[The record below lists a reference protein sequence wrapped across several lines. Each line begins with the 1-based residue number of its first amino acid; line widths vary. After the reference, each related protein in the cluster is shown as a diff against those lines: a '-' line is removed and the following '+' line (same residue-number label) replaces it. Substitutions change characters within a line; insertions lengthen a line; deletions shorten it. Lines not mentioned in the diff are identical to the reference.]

1 MNMKR
6 LLLLA
11 VAAATL
17 AGCSTVRDVQ
27 NHFSRK
33 NPYDNPFYAK
43 YLNPAVPL
51 DAQIQ
56 QTIAALRAQPHSAAL
71 HNQLGQLLLE
81 KGFPKDAETEFERSV
96 DADSHFYPGW
106 YNLGLIR
113 SANGNYTG
121 ARYAFNRAVQYK
133 PGHSAALFQLGLLEE
148 KAHHTDEAI
157 DLYAKAFSINH
168 ALLDVRVNPR
178 LLDSKLVD
186 LALIKLYPN
195 DHARESMQFQPTP
208 GTYVQRSL
216 EAVSTQPAGQ
226 NIIAPSAPL
235 TDPSQQTP
243 PPNPGQKP
251 LPQPQPAKPPGQ

>member
-1 MNMKR
+1 MKR

-11 VAAATL
+11 VAASTL
-17 AGCSTVRDVQ
+17 AGCTAIRDAQ
-27 NHFSRK
+27 NHFSHK

-56 QTIAALRAQPHSAAL
+56 QTVAALRVQPRSAAL
-71 HNQLGQLLLE
+71 HNQLGQLLLA
-81 KGFPKDAETEFERSV
+81 KGFPKDAETEFERAV
-96 DADSHFYPGW
+96 DADKRFYPGW
-106 YNLGLIR
+106 YNLGLVR
-113 SANGNYTG
+113 SVNGNYTG

-133 PGHSAALFQLGLLEE
+133 PGHAAALFQLGLMEE
-148 KAHHTDEAI
+148 KAQHTQEAV

-168 ALLDVRVNPR
+168 SLLDVRVNPR
-178 LLDSKLVD
+178 ILDAKLVD

-195 DHARESMQFQPTP
+195 DHARQSMQFQPT

-226 NIIAPSAPL
+226 NIVAPSAPL

-251 LPQPQPAKPPGQ
+251 LPQPQPAKPPGE